1 VTVLAKV
8 SLPALYGPVGWSGD
22 LMVGEDAAAIAP
34 FSLPYVG
41 VISGDEAFAKQ
52 GGGGDRG
59 RVGRDG
65 RGVERGEGSP
75 RVEADTTH
83 SPGKST
89 EAVQQTA
96 TDESTEAAQQT
107 ATDESTEAAQ
117 QTATDE
123 STEAAQQ
130 TATDESTA
138 AAQHTVL
145 GDGRPQEGSVGSKGI
160 DQGKALRVMVSVDG
174 HGYVPTAVHLDAQAL
189 KQMEAVAQV
198 PGAPGL
204 EVLCEVR
211 AWF

>member
-1 VTVLAKV
+1 MTVLAKV
-8 SLPALYGPVGWSGD
+8 SLPALYGTVGWSGD

-89 EAVQQTA
+89 EAV
-96 TDESTEAAQQT
+96 
-107 ATDESTEAAQ
+107 Q

>member
-1 VTVLAKV
+1 
-8 SLPALYGPVGWSGD
+8 
-22 LMVGEDAAAIAP
+22 MVGEDAAAIAP

>member
-1 VTVLAKV
+1 MTVLAKV

-123 STEAAQQ
+123 ST
-130 TATDESTA
+130 A